1 MSLAVPLPAAA
12 QTAYAEI
19 LEVARHQEISRSVRD
34 LAGSFN
40 RKVVKGTEYWYYQFR
55 DSEGGATRQLFVGRD
70 SEQLRALIAKARQRD
85 TREVSALAKSA
96 IALGCAAAI
105 PSHFRILRRLN
116 EIGLFHAGGVLV
128 GAHAFLAYGNA
139 LGVSWRERDRTN
151 DLDFAHAGRNL
162 SLALP
167 AALTI
172 DTGDALSRLEA
183 GFLPVPA
190 FRPAEKTATFIS
202 RTDRQLRLDFLTP
215 MIGGKADVQEHADL
229 NIRLQPI
236 RFLEYVLEDI
246 HQAAIISPMGAVMAN
261 VPDPARFALH
271 KLLVFAERR
280 AHSPEKAGKDL
291 RHAAALIE
299 VLSDTREDDLTRLW
313 KNLLSRGPGWRQRA
327 RKAVGALEKLSPDL
341 SFLGPMRKALA
352 HAAVR

>member
-1 MSLAVPLPAAA
+1 MSLAAPLSAAA

-19 LEVARHQEISRSVRD
+19 LEVTRHQELSRSVRD

-55 DSEGGATRQLFVGRD
+55 DSEGGATRQIFVGRD
-70 SEQLRALIAKARQRD
+70 SEQVRALIAKAKERD
-85 TREVSALAKSA
+85 TSEVAALAKSA

-116 EIGLFHAGGVLV
+116 EIGFFRAGGVLV

-139 LGVSWRERDRTN
+139 LGVTWSERDRTN

-167 AALTI
+167 AERTI
-172 DTGDALSRLEA
+172 DTGDALSSLEA

-215 MIGGKADVQEHADL
+215 MLGGKTDVQEHADL

-236 RFLEYVLEDI
+236 RFLEYILEDV
-246 HQAAIISPMGAVMAN
+246 HQAAIINTMGAVMAN

-280 AHSPEKAGKDL
+280 SHSPEKAAKDL

-299 VLSDTREDDLTRLW
+299 VLTDSREDDLIRLW
-313 KNLLSRGPGWRQRA
+313 RDLLSRGPGWRQRA
-327 RKAVGALEKLSPDL
+327 RKAIGALEKLAPDL
-341 SFLGPMRKALA
+341 AFLGPMRKTLGRAEA
-352 HAAVR
+352 R